1 MTDVPSYAIYY
12 RGHPACPC
20 QVVWLPAFE
29 HEAQRRGLL
38 RGPLPISQLIGGA
51 AASGNTHLK
60 GGATDF
66 YPLTVVVDV
75 DGFIW
80 LARQM
85 GADATWERP
94 ENWDGAGGV
103 RHAHCVLRD
112 CPHNEPA
119 RYQYTSTTQG
129 VDHGRDGLSHG
140 GRGAPDPGPRPL
152 SGRTW
157 RQGIEWAKQQ
167 EEDDM
172 ALSDADKA
180 WIQKTVNDAVEA
192 GFNKKLP
199 NGRSLRAVV
208 QLLAARAG
216 VSDKARR
223 K

>member
-1 MTDVPSYAIYY
+1 MTTLPAYAVTVY
-12 RGHPACPC
+12 GHPGCPC
-20 QVVWLPAFE
+20 QAAWLPVFE
-29 HEAQRRGLL
+29 VEARRRGLL
-38 RGPLPISQLIGGA
+38 VGPLPVSQLIGGDPR
-51 AASGNTHLK
+51 SGGTHVD
-60 GGATDF
+60 GGAADF
-66 YPLTVVVDV
+66 FPLTAITDIGAFVA
-75 DGFIW
+75 
-80 LARQM
+80 LAREM
-85 GADATWERP
+85 GADATFERLF
-94 ENWDGAGGV
+94 NWDGHDGV
-103 RHAHCVLRD
+103 HHVHSVLTG
-112 CPHNEPA
+112 CPHNAPA
-119 RYQYTSTTQG
+119 RYQIDAVRAG
-129 VDHGRDGLSHG
+129 FNGLGAG
-140 GRGAPDPGPRPL
+140 GRGAPDTGPRPL
-152 SGRTW
+152 SDRTW